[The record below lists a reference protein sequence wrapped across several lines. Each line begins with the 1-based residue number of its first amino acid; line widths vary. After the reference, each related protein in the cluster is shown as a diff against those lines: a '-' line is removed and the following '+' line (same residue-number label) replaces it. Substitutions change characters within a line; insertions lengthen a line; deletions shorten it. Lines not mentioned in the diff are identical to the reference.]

1 MKLTD
6 IISFIAKFCQPFH
19 KNIRLNFYIIPYPKV
34 VCKPSKNAMLYIDD
48 IYRLGHYP
56 FPPRI

>member
-1 MKLTD
+1 MKLTN

-48 IYRLGHYP
+48 IY
-56 FPPRI
+56 